1 MTGLKPEYALERA
14 SQWAGQAGELIRT
27 HFGPSQPFR
36 TKADLSPVTDVD
48 LLAQQII
55 VANITREFPEHQIIA
70 EEEIA
75 SDHREHRARSSE
87 YCWVVDPLDGTRNFA
102 HGLPVFCV
110 AIALL
115 KEGRPIAGVIHDPNL
130 GIAYTATQGGGA
142 FADGRRLATS
152 DRSWADA
159 PLLGIPTP
167 RRGPLPR
174 AVREDWSGRAILR
187 HLGSTCLNLAFTA
200 AGALDASFGQE
211 IKLWDIAAGALLV
224 TEAGGIITTPGGEA
238 LFPVD
243 PSKYKGED
251 LAFLAG
257 GRGLHRELIE
267 SLRN

>member
-1 MTGLKPEYALERA
+1 MPGLKPEYALSRA
-14 SQWAGQAGELIRT
+14 CQWAGQAGELIRT
-27 HFGPSQPFR
+27 HFGPSQPYR
-36 TKADLSPVTDVD
+36 TKPDLSPVTEVD

-55 VANITREFPEHQIIA
+55 VEHIEHEFPEHHIIA
-70 EEEIA
+70 EEEIT
-75 SDHREHRARSSE
+75 SEHRARSCE

-115 KEGRPIAGVIHDPNL
+115 KAGRPIVAVIHDPNL
-130 GIAYTATQGGGA
+130 RNTYTAVRGGGA
-142 FADGRRLATS
+142 FLDGRRLATS
-152 DRSWADA
+152 DCSWAQG

-174 AVREDWSGRAILR
+174 AVREDWPRRAILR

-200 AGALDASFGQE
+200 SGALDASFGQE
-211 IKLWDIAAGALLV
+211 VKLWDIASGALLV
-224 TEAGGIITTPGGEA
+224 TEAGGVVTTPEGED

-243 PSKYKGED
+243 PGAYRAED

-257 GRGLHRELIE
+257 GAGLHPKLVE
-267 SLRN
+267 SLCD

>member
-1 MTGLKPEYALERA
+1 MAGLKPEYALSRA
-14 SQWAGQAGELIRT
+14 CQWAGQAGELIRT
-27 HFGPSQPFR
+27 EFGPSQPFR
-36 TKADLSPVTDVD
+36 TKSDFSPVTEIDF
-48 LLAQQII
+48 LAQQII
-55 VANITREFPEHQIIA
+55 VERITREFPEHHIIA

-75 SDHREHRARSSE
+75 SDHRECRASSSE

-115 KEGRPIAGVIHDPNL
+115 KEGRPIVGVIHDPNL
-130 GIAYTATQGGGA
+130 QITYTAVQGGGA

-152 DRSWADA
+152 DRSWADG

-167 RRGPLPR
+167 RRGLLPR
-174 AVREDWSGRAILR
+174 AVREEWPRRAILR

-200 AGALDASFGQE
+200 SGALDASFGQE
-211 IKLWDIAAGALLV
+211 VKLWDIAAGALLV
-224 TEAGGIITTPGGEA
+224 TEAGGIITTPEGED

-243 PSKYKGED
+243 PSEYKGED

-257 GRGLHRELIE
+257 GAGLHPKLVE
-267 SLRN
+267 SLRD